1 MVGTVVHFLQDLEGP
16 KLLVVKFLCWSSCV
30 DVPGVEPDLVSDLE
44 VGLGH
49 GLCVIVQGLSLQ
61 GYLDIELEVSME
73 VLELLDPLSS
83 RLVGLGNSWDCD

>member
-16 KLLVVKFLCWSSCV
+16 KLLVVKLLCWSGCV

-49 GLCVIVQGLSLQ
+49 GLCVIVQGLLLQ
-61 GYLDIELEVSME
+61 GNLDIELEVSME

>member
-1 MVGTVVHFLQDLEGP
+1 M
-16 KLLVVKFLCWSSCV
+16 

-73 VLELLDPLSS
+73 VLELLDLLSS
-83 RLVGLGNSWDCD
+83 RLVGLGTRGTVTENRGW